1 MKEITKRKW
10 MALGTALVIVMGAAL
25 TTAFVVNQ
33 EDEPSDYPMMVA
45 PSTEKTTTTVKP
57 TTTTK
62 LDPLSVPER
71 PPSDAY
77 ANVPVVQ
84 IGTIEI
90 PKIGLVHPIYEGI
103 TLTVIDNGPGH
114 WPGSAMP
121 GKRGNTV
128 FPGHR
133 VTKTRPFYD
142 VDKLVPGDQVVFHMP
157 GEDSIYKVTGTQI
170 VVPTDLWVVDQTPTS
185 TFTLIACHPKHSAAE
200 RIVIKGDFVSKH
212 KTNFKL

>member
-1 MKEITKRKW
+1 MKALTKRKW

-25 TTAFVVNQ
+25 TTAFVVSGDN
-33 EDEPSDYPMMVA
+33 EPGDYPMMVA
-45 PSTEKTTTTVKP
+45 PSTDKTTTTVKP
-57 TTTTK
+57 TTTTQ
-62 LDPLSVPER
+62 LEPLPVPEA
-71 PPSDAY
+71 PPGDAY

-133 VTKTRPFYD
+133 VTNSRPFYD

-170 VVPTDLWVVDQTPTS
+170 VVPTDLWVVDQTQTP

-200 RIVIKGDFVSKH
+200 RIVIKGDLVSKH